1 MKNVLYASVTLL
13 LLLFGC
19 KSKFGVVEDLSNESY
34 TLVNQNNE
42 SVKFPDRFKGKVAV
56 VGYIFT
62 NCPDICPLTTNN
74 LRLIQKEINEQKI
87 KNIEFAAISF
97 DPEVDTP
104 EILKEYAEL
113 RKIDESN
120 FSFLT
125 GEKETIESLMK
136 RIGIFAIPND
146 TTMINEKEIIFYVH
160 TDRISLFDQEGKIR
174 KNYPGSTINIEEI
187 TNDIIDLAE

>member
-1 MKNVLYASVTLL
+1 MKKLLSTLVILL
-13 LLLFGC
+13 LLFFGC
-19 KSKFGVVEDLSNESY
+19 KSKFGVVEDLSNESF
-34 TLVNQNNE
+34 TLVNQKNE
-42 SVKFPDRFKGKVAV
+42 TVKFPDLFKGKVAV

-87 KNIEFAAISF
+87 KNIEFVAISF

-104 EILKEYAEL
+104 EVLKEYAEL
-113 RKIDESN
+113 RNIDESN
-120 FSFLT
+120 FTFLT
-125 GEKETIESLMK
+125 GEKETIETLMK

-160 TDRISLFDQEGKIR
+160 TDRISLFDEQGKIR

>member
-1 MKNVLYASVTLL
+1 MKNMPYASVILL

-42 SVKFPDRFKGKVAV
+42 TVKFPDYFKGKVAV

-74 LRLIQKEINEQKI
+74 LRLIQKEINEQNV

-104 EILKEYAEL
+104 EVLNEYAEL
-113 RKIDESN
+113 RNIDESN
-120 FSFLT
+120 FTFLT
-125 GEKETIESLMK
+125 GEKEIIEGLMK

-160 TDRISLFDQEGKIR
+160 TDRISLFDEEGKIR